1 MNLLSD
7 IWFANISPILCIVF
21 LLSWWCPLKHKV
33 FNFDDSYWFIFS
45 FVVCGITSKKSL
57 FSTRSGIIMH
67 MFSPKNISVIAFT
80 FVSLIHFELIFYM
93 VGIRSPISF
102 FCWCL
107 SSCSN
112 IIFLKRLFFPLSI
125 YLGMLSENQL
135 TRDIALWSF
144 IWVCLFFLIESSS
157 FFSYKNF

>member
-1 MNLLSD
+1 MIFKFVPLFCGLS
-7 IWFANISPILCIVF
+7 F
-21 LLSWWCPLKHKV
+21 LDNVLWNTEV
-33 FNFDDSYWFIFS
+33 FNFDESIFL
-45 FVVCGITSKKSL
+45 L
-57 FSTRSGIIMH
+57 FLVLLFLRTYCIIQVH
-67 MFSPKNISVIAFT
+67 DLLQHFLLRDFLVLLLIFR
-80 FVSLIHFELIFYM
+80 SLIHFELIFYM

-102 FCWCL
+102 FWWCL